1 MLQHAGKKNRRQRK
15 QWKKSELLII
25 PTFLYFKPNK
35 GAALIPEG
43 KKQAD
48 LHLYEIHSKATS
60 LKMSKPH
67 HQVL

>member
-1 MLQHAGKKNRRQRK
+1 MQEKKQTTKEAMEKIWAFNY
-15 QWKKSELLII
+15 
-25 PTFLYFKPNK
+25 THMFLYFKPNK

-48 LHLYEIHSKATS
+48 LHLYEIHTKATS